1 MTLRMADS
9 ILQLIGQTPL
19 VRINR
24 LNENQKVQIYA
35 KLEFMNPGGSIK
47 DRPACCMLEAAE
59 QKGELTK
66 NKIVLEPT
74 SGNTGIGLAMACA
87 VKGYRML
94 FVMSESA
101 SLERQKI
108 LKAYGA
114 EILLT
119 PAHMATDG
127 AIEEAYRLAREEPE
141 TYFLVDQYNNPNN
154 WQAHYKDGTADEI
167 WQATEGRVTHV
178 VAAMG
183 TTGTVMGLKR
193 RFSELAPQVRVVAVE
208 PFQGHK
214 IQGLKN
220 MKESY
225 PPGIYNPREMDR
237 VVHVDDDAAYETAR
251 RLAREE
257 GIFVGMSA
265 GAALRASLSLAQ
277 GLDKGLIVA
286 ILPDG
291 GERYLST
298 PLFVSEK
305 VPVPLKFHNTLT
317 SKTEDLV
324 PVRPGHV
331 GIYACGPS
339 LDGPADL
346 GLARRMVLADLTRR
360 YLEFRGFGVKL
371 VINLADI
378 DDRTVNQCLK
388 EGGDLDSFTSHWE
401 EVFFADMN
409 ALGIKPAHDYPK
421 ASEHVGEMIETTREL
436 LDRGLAYEKLRSVYF
451 NISRFPAYG
460 KLSNVDLNASQ
471 KGKTVDFDYYE
482 KENPRDFTLFK
493 RASLAELKAGIYW
506 KTPWGN
512 QRPGWHVE
520 CAAMATSH
528 LGPTFDIHMA
538 SRDLIFPHGDNEI
551 AITESLN
558 GKPMANIWLHS
569 EVVMA
574 DGRKVSR
581 PTGADLTFRD
591 LLADSFSAAAV
602 RYWLMSQHYSKVLN
616 VSEKGLALASKTV
629 ERLNRFVNAL
639 ATWPAGDTV
648 LDLDQIIYEAKSRC
662 QQAMDNDLNFP
673 GAMGHLFAFMKKI
686 NHLLSQGK
694 LDARQ
699 LRKVL
704 SFMRG
709 INHILGV
716 MDFKTPD
723 TDQEVERLV
732 QKREEL
738 RTQGAYAQ
746 ADAIREQLAAQ
757 GIEISDSQAGP
768 IWKRN

>member
-1 MTLRMADS
+1 M
-9 ILQLIGQTPL
+9 
-19 VRINR
+19 
-24 LNENQKVQIYA
+24 
-35 KLEFMNPGGSIK
+35 
-47 DRPACCMLEAAE
+47 
-59 QKGELTK
+59 
-66 NKIVLEPT
+66 
-74 SGNTGIGLAMACA
+74 
-87 VKGYRML
+87 
-94 FVMSESA
+94 
-101 SLERQKI
+101 
-108 LKAYGA
+108 
-114 EILLT
+114 
-119 PAHMATDG
+119 
-127 AIEEAYRLAREEPE
+127 
-141 TYFLVDQYNNPNN
+141 DQ
-154 WQAHYKDGTADEI
+154 
-167 WQATEGRVTHV
+167 
-178 VAAMG
+178 
-183 TTGTVMGLKR
+183 
-193 RFSELAPQVRVVAVE
+193 
-208 PFQGHK
+208 
-214 IQGLKN
+214 
-220 MKESY
+220 
-225 PPGIYNPREMDR
+225 
-237 VVHVDDDAAYETAR
+237 VVHVDDDQAYETAR
-251 RLAREE
+251 SLAREE

-265 GAALRASLSLAQ
+265 GAAMRASLELAQ
-277 GLDKGLIVA
+277 DLDEGLVVT

-305 VPVPLKFHNTLT
+305 VPVPLKFQNTLT
-317 SKTEDLV
+317 RKIEDLV

-388 EGGDLDSFTSHWE
+388 EGRDLKKFTSHWE
-401 EVFFADMN
+401 EVFFTDMK
-409 ALGIKPAHDYPK
+409 ALGIKPADEYPK
-421 ASEHVGEMIETTREL
+421 ASDSVGEMIEVAREL
-436 LDRGLAYEKLRSVYF
+436 LDKGLAYEKLRSVYF

-460 KLSNVDLNASQ
+460 KLSNVDLNAWQ

-551 AITESLN
+551 AITESLH

-581 PTGADLTFRD
+581 PTGADLTFKD
-591 LLADSFSAAAV
+591 LLARGYSAAAV
-602 RYWLMSQHYSKVLN
+602 RYWLMSQHYSKVLS
-616 VSEKGLALASKTV
+616 VSEQGLRLATKTV
-629 ERLNRFVNAL
+629 DRLNRFVGAL
-639 ATWPAGDTV
+639 LSWPAGETV
-648 LDLDQIIYEAKSRC
+648 PDLDQIIYEAKSRC
-662 QQAMDNDLNFP
+662 QKAMDNDLNFP
-673 GAMGHLFAFMKKI
+673 RAMGHLFAFIRKI
-686 NHLLSQGK
+686 NHLLSQGG
-694 LDARQ
+694 LDGRQ

-716 MDFKTPD
+716 MDFKKSE

-732 QKREEL
+732 QKRQRL
-738 RTQGAYAQ
+738 REAGAFAE
-746 ADAIREQLAAQ
+746 ADAIRDQLAAQ
-757 GIEISDSQAGP
+757 GVEVADSQAGP
-768 IWKRN
+768 IWKRI